1 MNMRSYGIFL
11 LHLQGVWWHSLLSLL
26 LLFAAARGI
35 GVLLLP
41 RRRDEFI
48 RVALGAAVLAWLY
61 PWWLRVP
68 PRWAG
73 CLLLIPAAGAWD
85 IPWRNIKRHW
95 PLYAILFLF
104 GAYTLASAFLPPY
117 IWDEQVYQTVLW
129 SRYPEALRRIDN
141 PYAAYPLLPHFF
153 MMWMREWGGLSLPR
167 LTVWAL
173 SLVLAGKLYLE
184 TAKRSESPVF
194 GAVAAAVVMFSPLAL
209 VLHNG
214 FYAESFIALFAL
226 AGFLVLECGDEFDP
240 ADGGDEVRRQLLAG
254 VFAGACV
261 AVKLTGVGAA
271 LMLTILAS
279 KRRRLQWFVLAAAV
293 TALPF
298 FIRPY
303 LVFGNPFYPFGSAL
317 WGGEKARIVENVSR
331 ALGDYG
337 PGKFVGMVT
346 GWLAVCFMDGRSY
359 DGVVCGFGVMAL
371 IILMLAA
378 MRIRRDKA
386 SLVTFGALAAGYVFW
401 AMTSQQSRF
410 LYPLLFPLVLL
421 LADNFQAFAGKRKR
435 LLALSLPVLGVA
447 LSWSWLRP
455 QLRSHVTAWRIV
467 GMARRDPENFLFLTT
482 GDVAYFNSLIL
493 LDKVAPKDARVLLIC
508 ERRSLYVPRNCEQGS
523 PLFQEARLTPAP
535 RTAEELWQGI
545 KDFDY
550 VLLGSGEGHVDHLD
564 SYDEVEKRVGWQIVS
579 LQRRGRLVSV
589 MPPAGVECQPLLK
602 VVHEP

>member
-1 MNMRSYGIFL
+1 MKTFNVFL
-11 LHLQGVWWHSLLSLL
+11 LQLQGVWWHSALALL

-35 GVLLLP
+35 GCLLLP
-41 RRRDEFI
+41 RRRDEFV
-48 RVALGAAVLAWLY
+48 RVALGTAVLAWLY
-61 PWWLRVP
+61 PWWMHVP

-73 CLLLIPAAGAWD
+73 CLLLIPAVGVWNM
-85 IPWRNIKRHW
+85 PWRELKHNWR
-95 PLYAILFLF
+95 LYSILFIF

-117 IWDEQVYQTVLW
+117 VWDEQVYQTVLW
-129 SRYPEALRRIDN
+129 SRYPEALWRIDN
-141 PYAAYPLLPHFF
+141 PYAAYPLLPHLF
-153 MMWMREWGGLSLPR
+153 MMWMRPLGGLSLPR
-167 LTVWAL
+167 LIVWAL
-173 SLVLAGKLYLE
+173 SLFLAGKLYLE
-184 TAKRSESPVF
+184 TAKRSKSPVF
-194 GAVAAAVVMFSPLAL
+194 GAVASAAVMLSPLAL

-226 AGFLVLECGDEFDP
+226 AGFLTLEGGDEDR
-240 ADGGDEVRRQLLAG
+240 DGGDEARRQLLAG

-279 KRRRLQWFVLAAAV
+279 KRRRLQWFIFAAAV

-303 LVFGNPFYPFGSAL
+303 MVFGNPFYPFGSAL
-317 WGGEKARIVENVSR
+317 WGGEKAKLVESVFR

-337 PGKFVGMVT
+337 PGKFVGAAT
-346 GWLAVCFMDGRSY
+346 GWLAVCFMDGKSY

-371 IILMLAA
+371 TILSLAA
-378 MRIRRDKA
+378 LRIRRDKA

-421 LADNFQAFAGKRKR
+421 LADNFPAFAGRR
-435 LLALSLPVLGVA
+435 ARMLALSLPVLGIA
-447 LSWSWLRP
+447 LSWSWLSP

-467 GMARRDPENFLFLTT
+467 RMARRDPENFLVRTT
-482 GDVAYFNSLIL
+482 GDAAYFNSLIL
-493 LDKVAPKDARVLLIC
+493 LDAVAPKDARVLLIC
-508 ERRSLYVPRNCEQGS
+508 ERRGLYVPRNSEQGS
-523 PLFQEARLTPAP
+523 PLFQEARLTPEP
-535 RTAEELWQGI
+535 RTAEDLWRGI

-550 VLLGSGEGHVDHLD
+550 VLLGSGQGHVDHLKR
-564 SYDEVEKRVGWQIVS
+564 YDELEKRIGRQIVS
-579 LQRRGRLVSV
+579 LQRRGRLVLVS
-589 MPPAGVECQPLLK
+589 PPAGVECQPLLK